1 MDINLRKKIM
11 SNKEFNPIEQRMS
24 TLMTVIDTAIVSS
37 NDRND
42 QLMLACAMMQRTRE
56 IFDATL
62 GVEGRKQMFKE
73 LV

>member
-1 MDINLRKKIM
+1 M
-11 SNKEFNPIEQRMS
+11 SDYEFNPIEKRME
-24 TLMTVIDTAIVSS
+24 TLMTVIDTAILSA
-37 NDRND
+37 NDSND

-62 GVEGRKQMFKE
+62 GENGRKEMFKS

>member
-1 MDINLRKKIM
+1 M
-11 SNKEFNPIEQRMS
+11 SKYEFDPIEARMQ
-24 TLMTVIDTAIVSS
+24 TIMTVIDTAILST

-62 GVEGRKQMFKE
+62 GEEGRKEMFKG
-73 LV
+73 LA

>member
-1 MDINLRKKIM
+1 MT
-11 SNKEFNPIEQRMS
+11 NKYEFDPIEARMG
-24 TLMTVIDTAIVSS
+24 TIMQIIDTAILST

-56 IFDATL
+56 IFDATI

>member
-1 MDINLRKKIM
+1 M
-11 SNKEFNPIEQRMS
+11 SEQFDPIERRME
-24 TLMTVIDTAIVSS
+24 TLMTVIDSAILSLQTKE
-37 NDRND
+37 D

-62 GVEGRKQMFKE
+62 GTEGRKQMFKE

>member
-1 MDINLRKKIM
+1 M
-11 SNKEFNPIEQRMS
+11 SNKYEFNPIEARME
-24 TLMTVIDTAIVSS
+24 TLMTIIDTAIVST
-37 NDRND
+37 NDSND
-42 QLMLACAMMQRTRE
+42 QLMLACAMMQRTKE

>member
-1 MDINLRKKIM
+1 M
-11 SNKEFNPIEQRMS
+11 SKYEFDPIEARMQ
-24 TLMTVIDTAIVSS
+24 TMMTVIDTAILST

-42 QLMLACAMMQRTRE
+42 QLMLACAMLQRTRE

-62 GVEGRKQMFKE
+62 GTSGRKEMFKD

>member
-1 MDINLRKKIM
+1 M
-11 SNKEFNPIEQRMS
+11 SKEFNPIEKRME
-24 TLMTVIDTAIVSS
+24 TMMTIIDAAIISAQNS
-37 NDRND
+37 ND

-62 GVEGRKQMFKE
+62 GIDGRKTMFKE

>member
-1 MDINLRKKIM
+1 MTSKY
-11 SNKEFNPIEQRMS
+11 EFNPIEARME
-24 TLMTVIDTAIVSS
+24 TLMTIIDTAIVST
-37 NDRND
+37 NDSND

>member
-1 MDINLRKKIM
+1 M
-11 SNKEFNPIEQRMS
+11 SNQFDPIERRME
-24 TLMTVIDTAIVSS
+24 TLMTVIDSAILSLQTKE
-37 NDRND
+37 D

-62 GVEGRKQMFKE
+62 GTEGRKQMFKE

>member
-1 MDINLRKKIM
+1 M
-11 SNKEFNPIEQRMS
+11 SNKYEFNPIEARMG
-24 TLMTVIDTAIVSS
+24 TLMTVIDTAILST
-37 NDRND
+37 NDSND
-42 QLMLACAMMQRTRE
+42 QLMLACAMLQRTRE

>member
-1 MDINLRKKIM
+1 M
-11 SNKEFNPIEQRMS
+11 SKQFDPIEERMR
-24 TLMTVIDTAIVSS
+24 TMMTIIDTSLLNLDNRS
-37 NDRND
+37 D

-62 GVEGRKQMFKE
+62 GVDGRKQMFKE

>member
-1 MDINLRKKIM
+1 M
-11 SNKEFNPIEQRMS
+11 SSKYEFNPIEARME
-24 TLMTVIDTAIVSS
+24 TLMTIIDAAIVSA
-37 NDRND
+37 NDSND

>member
-1 MDINLRKKIM
+1 MTSKY
-11 SNKEFNPIEQRMS
+11 EFNPIEARMN
-24 TLMTVIDTAIVSS
+24 TMMTVIDTAILTT

-42 QLMLACAMMQRTRE
+42 QLMLACAMLQRTRE

-62 GVEGRKQMFKE
+62 GEEGRKQMFKD

>member
-1 MDINLRKKIM
+1 M
-11 SNKEFNPIEQRMS
+11 SKYEFDPIEERMR
-24 TLMTVIDTAIVSS
+24 TMMTVIDTAILST

-42 QLMLACAMMQRTRE
+42 QLMLACAMLQRTRE

-62 GVEGRKQMFKE
+62 GENGRKEMFKE